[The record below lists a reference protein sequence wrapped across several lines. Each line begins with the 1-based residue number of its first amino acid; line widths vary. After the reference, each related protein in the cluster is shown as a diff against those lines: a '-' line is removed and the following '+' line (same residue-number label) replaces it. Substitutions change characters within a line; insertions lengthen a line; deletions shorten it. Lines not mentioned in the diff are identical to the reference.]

1 MLGDGK
7 NCKNIRYYF
16 LCKAVFCDVNFLDEI
31 RAQAETVKTCLLS
44 EFLLQI
50 NFRNIQELFL
60 MIFIVPF
67 ERKFAVIT

>member
-1 MLGDGK
+1 M
-7 NCKNIRYYF
+7 
-16 LCKAVFCDVNFLDEI
+16 FCDVNFLDEI
-31 RAQAETVKTCLLS
+31 RAQAVTVKMCLLS